1 VGGMITLIDNYDSF
15 TYNLVHYFAD
25 LGVDCRVY
33 RNDKIGV
40 EAVLAEQPGAIVLS
54 PGPCDPDHAGICLD
68 LIKAASGRVP
78 VLGVCLGMQALG
90 QAFGGDVVR
99 APTLMHGKCST
110 VTNTG
115 AGLFSGL
122 PPQFSATR
130 YHSLIVDAD
139 TLPSSLRATAH
150 TEDGI
155 IMALEHV
162 EHPLYGVQF
171 HPESIASEYGHAIL
185 ANFLGLAGINW
196 HPVKGGLVLPQDVAH
211 AAQPAA

>member
-1 VGGMITLIDNYDSF
+1 MITLIDNYDSF

-40 EAVLAEQPGAIVLS
+40 DAVLAENPGAIVLS
-54 PGPCDPDHAGICLD
+54 PGPCDPDRAGICLD
-68 LIKAASGRVP
+68 LIKAAAERVP
-78 VLGVCLGMQALG
+78 LLGVCLGMQSLG
-90 QAFGGDVVR
+90 QAFGGKVVR
-99 APTLMHGKCST
+99 APMLMHGKRST
-110 VTNTG
+110 VTNNG
-115 AGLFSGL
+115 AGLFRGL
-122 PPQFSATR
+122 PATFEATR

-139 TLPSSLRATAH
+139 TLPGTLRPTAH
-150 TEDGI
+150 TGDGI

-185 ANFLGLAGINW
+185 ANFLGLAGVNW
-196 HPVKGGLVLPQDVAH
+196 HPVKSGLVLPQDVTQ

>member
-1 VGGMITLIDNYDSF
+1 MITLIDNYDSF

-40 EAVLAEQPGAIVLS
+40 DAVLAESPGAIVLS
-54 PGPCDPDHAGICLD
+54 PGPCDPDRAGICLD
-68 LIKAASGRVP
+68 LIKAAAGRVP
-78 VLGVCLGMQALG
+78 LLGVCLGMQSLG
-90 QAFGGDVVR
+90 QAFGGKVVR
-99 APTLMHGKCST
+99 ASTLMHGKCST

-115 AGLFSGL
+115 TGLFAGL
-122 PPQFSATR
+122 PPQFEATR

-139 TLPSSLRATAH
+139 TLPDTLRPTAH

-196 HPVKGGLVLPQDVAH
+196 QPVKSGLILPQDLTQ

>member
-1 VGGMITLIDNYDSF
+1 MITLIDNYDSF

-33 RNDKIGV
+33 RNDQV
-40 EAVLAEQPGAIVLS
+40 SVAEVLSEHPGAIVLS
-54 PGPCDPDHAGICLD
+54 PGPCDPDRAGICLE
-68 LIKAASGRVP
+68 LIEAATGRVP
-78 VLGVCLGMQALG
+78 LLGVCLGMQALG
-90 QAFGGDVVR
+90 QAFGGKVVR
-99 APTLMHGKCST
+99 ADKLMHGKRST

-115 AGLFSGL
+115 ERLFAGL
-122 PPQFSATR
+122 PPQFEATR
-130 YHSLIVDAD
+130 YHSLVVDAG
-139 TLPSSLRATAH
+139 TLPEVLRPTAH
-150 TEDGI
+150 TDSGT

-196 HPVKGGLVLPQDVAH
+196 HPVKAVLSCRRTQIMLHSRRPD
-211 AAQPAA
+211 PR

>member
-1 VGGMITLIDNYDSF
+1 
-15 TYNLVHYFAD
+15 
-25 LGVDCRVY
+25 
-33 RNDKIGV
+33 V

-150 TEDGI
+150 TEDSI

>member
-1 VGGMITLIDNYDSF
+1 MITLIDNYDSF
-15 TYNLVHYFAD
+15 TYNLVRYFAD